1 MRAKTFDGKPKIPA
15 PMIPLIAMATRSQRR
30 MPRISPTVAVSA
42 DTFVTSLLIIEIVR
56 RHNQGS
62 SPTIR
67 EGVTL
72 YIEPLAL
79 VNQTPLLT
87 RGLRPRVGDHRKFK
101 LHQGKF
107 GTSQTMKLKTTSLF
121 GAAAFVAFALI
132 ASSSGQTQPTSK
144 ANAQTLQSLVNEAA
158 RKTLEKFGNKKL
170 EAMQLSITLID
181 LRDPAHPQQASF
193 RGNER
198 VYPASVVKLFYLAAA
213 HRWLEDKK
221 IEDTPELRR
230 ALKDM
235 IVDSSNEAT
244 QYVVDVI
251 THTTSG
257 YELPPKEMEEWQEK
271 RNAVNRYYA
280 SLGYTNINVNQ
291 KTFCEDAYGR
301 EQVSRKPDGSN
312 RNKLTTDATARLLA
326 EIVSG
331 KAVTPARSAQMME
344 LLKRDYS
351 GTSKDDDNQGHGFT
365 GIALQ
370 GREGVRLWSKAG
382 WTSTT
387 RHDAAYLELPDG
399 AKFVLVTFT
408 MDHATEREIIPSV
421 AKVVIEGIKDVK

>member
-1 MRAKTFDGKPKIPA
+1 MNK
-15 PMIPLIAMATRSQRR
+15 
-30 MPRISPTVAVSA
+30 
-42 DTFVTSLLIIEIVR
+42 
-56 RHNQGS
+56 
-62 SPTIR
+62 
-67 EGVTL
+67 
-72 YIEPLAL
+72 
-79 VNQTPLLT
+79 
-87 RGLRPRVGDHRKFK
+87 
-101 LHQGKF
+101 
-107 GTSQTMKLKTTSLF
+107 KTTSPLV
-121 GAAAFVAFALI
+121 VASVIVVALL
-132 ASSSGQTQPTSK
+132 SSGHTMGQATAKTPAPS
-144 ANAQTLQSLVNEAA
+144 LQSLVDEAA
-158 RKTLEKFGNKKL
+158 QKTLEKFAEKKL
-170 EAMQLSITLID
+170 QENQLSITLID
-181 LRDPAHPQQASF
+181 LRDPAHPAQASF

-198 VYPASVVKLFYLAAA
+198 IYPASVVKLFYLAAA
-213 HRWLEDKK
+213 HRWLENKK

-230 ALKDM
+230 AVKDM

-257 YELPPKEMEEWQEK
+257 YELPPKEMEAWQEK
-271 RNAVNRYYA
+271 RNAVNRYYS

-301 EQVSRKPDGSN
+301 EQVSRGPKGEN

-326 EIVSG
+326 EIVTA

-351 GTSKDDDNQGHGFT
+351 GTTKDADDQAHGFT

-370 GREGVRLWSKAG
+370 GVAGARLWSKAG

-399 AKFVLVTFT
+399 SKFVLVTFT
-408 MDHATEREIIPSV
+408 TDHANEREIIPAV
-421 AKVVIEGIKDVK
+421 AKIVIEGIKDVK